1 MQGHRY
7 QGFSLVNPEVG
18 NNVHITDRRECAMT
32 QTILITG
39 ANRGIGLELT
49 RQYATNGWRVIACCR
64 QPDSADALRTLE
76 AEHGQVSVH
85 ALDVSDTRQIEVQ
98 ARELSGQSIDILFNN
113 AGIYG
118 PYDAVFGNTD
128 EAQWLD
134 CFRVNTIAPM
144 KMMEAFVEH
153 VAASQKKIIATMSS
167 KMGSMQDNGSGG
179 SYIYRSSK
187 AAVNAVMKSASID
200 LQPRGIRVAIL
211 HPGWVLT
218 DMGGPNAEITVT
230 ESVNNLRGILDGLT
244 AETSGSFFDIDGSI
258 IPW

>member
-1 MQGHRY
+1 MG
-7 QGFSLVNPEVG
+7 
-18 NNVHITDRRECAMT
+18 ITME

-39 ANRGIGLELT
+39 ANRGIGLELV
-49 RQYATNGWRVIACCR
+49 RQYSDDGWHVIACCR
-64 QPDSADALRTLE
+64 QPDSATELKALAADYDE
-76 AEHGQVSVH
+76 ISVH
-85 ALDVSDTRQIEVQ
+85 ALDVRDTKQIESLAHILKGQ
-98 ARELSGQSIDILFNN
+98 AIDILFNN

-128 EAQWLD
+128 EARWLE
-134 CFRVNTIAPM
+134 CFQVNTIAPM

-153 VAASQKKIIATMSS
+153 IAVSQRKLIATMSS
-167 KMGSMQDNGSGG
+167 KMGSMADNGSGG

-200 LQPRGIRVAIL
+200 LQPRGIQVAIL

-230 ESVNNLRGILDGLT
+230 ESVRNLRHILEGVT
-244 AETSGSFFDIDGSI
+244 ADNSGSFFDIDGSI